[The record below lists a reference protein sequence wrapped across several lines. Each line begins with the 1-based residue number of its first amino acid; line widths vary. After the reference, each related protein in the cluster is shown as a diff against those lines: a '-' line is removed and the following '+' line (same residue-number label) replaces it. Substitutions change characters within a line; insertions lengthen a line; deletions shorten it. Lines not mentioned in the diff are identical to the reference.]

1 LNDVIDLQEAVV
13 TLGQFPALTGV
24 TLKVAKGEIV
34 TIKGP
39 NGAGKST
46 LLRLCAGLLPVREG
60 SAYVLGENLNAN
72 RRAIRQD
79 VGLLGH
85 KTGLYEDLTVEEN
98 VAFWGSMVR
107 AGKDEINKAI
117 KIMGVDGRLRKVL
130 VRQLSAGQRR
140 RTSFAGLVVQRPS
153 LWLLD
158 EPHAALDTE
167 GRDLVDNLIQEA
179 AASGATVL
187 LVSHAPKE
195 VSSPSPT
202 RIVAIAGG
210 RITSDIY
217 NEGSGDGVS

>member
-1 LNDVIDLQEAVV
+1 MNDVIDLQEAVV
-13 TLGQFPALTGV
+13 TLGQFPALTGA
-24 TLKVAKGEIV
+24 TLKVTQGEIV

-60 SAYVLGENLNAN
+60 SAYVLGENLNEN

-85 KTGLYEDLTVEEN
+85 KAGLYEDLTVEEN

-107 AGKDEINKAI
+107 AGKDEISKAI

-187 LVSHAPKE
+187 LVTHAPKE
-195 VSSPSPT
+195 VSSTSPS
-202 RIVAIAGG
+202 RIVTLAGG

-217 NEGSGDGVS
+217 NEGSSDGIS

>member
-1 LNDVIDLQEAVV
+1 MNDVIDLQEAVV

-210 RITSDIY
+210 RITSNIY

>member
-1 LNDVIDLQEAVV
+1 MNDVIDLREAVV

-140 RTSFAGLVVQRPS
+140 RTSFAGLVVQRPL

-195 VSSPSPT
+195 VSSPPPT

>member
-1 LNDVIDLQEAVV
+1 MNDVIDLQEAVV

-24 TLKVAKGEIV
+24 TLNVAKGEIV

>member
-1 LNDVIDLQEAVV
+1 LLSLQ
-13 TLGQFPALTGV
+13 
-24 TLKVAKGEIV
+24 KVSNKLWDKPILRDITWSPEFKQSWAIL
-34 TIKGP
+34 GP

-107 AGKDEINKAI
+107 AGKDEISKAI

-195 VSSPSPT
+195 VSSPPPT

>member
-1 LNDVIDLQEAVV
+1 MNDVIDLQEAVV

-195 VSSPSPT
+195 ISSPSPT

>member
-1 LNDVIDLQEAVV
+1 
-13 TLGQFPALTGV
+13 
-24 TLKVAKGEIV
+24 
-34 TIKGP
+34 
-39 NGAGKST
+39 
-46 LLRLCAGLLPVREG
+46 
-60 SAYVLGENLNAN
+60 
-72 RRAIRQD
+72 
-79 VGLLGH
+79 
-85 KTGLYEDLTVEEN
+85 
-98 VAFWGSMVR
+98 MVR

>member
-1 LNDVIDLQEAVV
+1 MNDVIDLQEAVV

-98 VAFWGSMVR
+98 VAYWGTMDR

-140 RTSFAGLVVQRPS
+140 RTSFAGLVVQRPA

-179 AASGATVL
+179 AASGATIL

>member
-1 LNDVIDLQEAVV
+1 MNDVIDLQEAVV

-98 VAFWGSMVR
+98 VAFWGSLVR

>member
-1 LNDVIDLQEAVV
+1 MNEVINLQEAVV

-24 TLKVAKGEIV
+24 TLQVSQGEIV
-34 TIKGP
+34 TVCGP

-60 SAYVLGENLNAN
+60 SASVLGEDLHTK
-72 RRAIRQD
+72 RRSIRPD
-79 VGLLGH
+79 IGLLGH
-85 KTGLYEDLTVEEN
+85 KSGLYDDLTVEEN

-107 AGKDEINKAI
+107 AGDLEVKEAI
-117 KIMGVDGRLRKVL
+117 QYMGLDGRLRNVL

-167 GRDLVDNLIQEA
+167 GRDLVNNLIQDA

-195 VSSPSPT
+195 LSSPSGRFVT
-202 RIVAIAGG
+202 LAGG
-210 RITSDIY
+210 QIISDT
-217 NEGSGDGVS
+217 NKEGSGDGTS

>member
-1 LNDVIDLQEAVV
+1 MNDVIDLQEAVV

-107 AGKDEINKAI
+107 AGKDEINRAI

>member
-1 LNDVIDLQEAVV
+1 MNEVINLQEAVV

-24 TLKVAKGEIV
+24 TLQVSQGEIV
-34 TIKGP
+34 TVCGP

-60 SAYVLGENLNAN
+60 SASVLGEDLHSN
-72 RRAIRQD
+72 RRSIRPD
-79 VGLLGH
+79 IGLLGH
-85 KTGLYEDLTVEEN
+85 KSGLYDDLTVEEN

-107 AGKDEINKAI
+107 AGGLEVKEAI
-117 KIMGVDGRLRKVL
+117 KYMGLDGRLRNVL

-140 RTSFAGLVVQRPS
+140 RTSFAALVVQRPS

-167 GRDLVDNLIQEA
+167 GRDLVNNLIQDA

-195 VSSPSPT
+195 LSSPSGRFVT
-202 RIVAIAGG
+202 LAGG
-210 RITSDIY
+210 QIISDT
-217 NEGSGDGVS
+217 NKEGSGDGTS

>member
-1 LNDVIDLQEAVV
+1 MNDVIDLQEAVV

>member
-1 LNDVIDLQEAVV
+1 MNEVINLQEAVV

-24 TLKVAKGEIV
+24 TLQVSQGEIV
-34 TIKGP
+34 TVCGP

-60 SAYVLGENLNAN
+60 SASVLGEDLHTN
-72 RRAIRQD
+72 RRSIRPD
-79 VGLLGH
+79 IGLLGH
-85 KTGLYEDLTVEEN
+85 KSGLYDDLTVEEN

-107 AGKDEINKAI
+107 AGDLEVKEAI
-117 KIMGVDGRLRKVL
+117 KYMGLDGRLRNVL

-167 GRDLVDNLIQEA
+167 GRDLVNNLIQDA

-195 VSSPSPT
+195 LSSPSGRFVT
-202 RIVAIAGG
+202 LAGG
-210 RITSDIY
+210 QITSDT
-217 NEGSGDGVS
+217 NKEGSGDGTS

>member
-1 LNDVIDLQEAVV
+1 MDLQEAVV